1 METGSKTSRSN
12 RARSPEW
19 LPSLAFLWAL
29 IFHEHS
35 LATALDTATLERIH
49 QFTLKSVQSQ
59 PIAQAASPQSPA
71 PRVHIE
77 VGAPDSR
84 LQLAACSKTEVFV
97 PAGVRLAGP
106 TRIGLKCIEGAT
118 AWSISV
124 PVTIRIYGRGLVAIN
139 SVVAGAPIT
148 AQDVAM
154 GEVDLASDASPA
166 LTDLQAVE
174 GRTLARS
181 MSTGQ
186 GLRLAHLKPRQW
198 FSAGDTVKLV
208 ASGNGFLIAGQGQ
221 ALSPGIDG
229 QPVRV
234 RTEGG
239 RVVSGT
245 AVADRQV
252 SLDM

>member
-1 METGSKTSRSN
+1 METGSPTTRSN
-12 RARSPEW
+12 RPRSPEW

-35 LATALDTATLERIH
+35 LASPLDAAALERIH

-59 PIAQAASPQSPA
+59 PIAQASSPQALP
-71 PRVHIE
+71 PRIHIE
-77 VGAPDSR
+77 VGAPDAR
-84 LQLAACSKTEVFV
+84 LQLAACSKTEAFI
-97 PAGVRLAGP
+97 PPGVRLAGP

-139 SVVAGAPIT
+139 SVAAGAPIT
-148 AQDVAM
+148 AQDVAI
-154 GEVDLASDASPA
+154 GEVDLASDVSPA
-166 LTDLQAVE
+166 ITDLQAVE
-174 GRTLARS
+174 GRILARS

-208 ASGNGFLIAGQGQ
+208 AAGNGFLIASQGQ
-221 ALSPGIDG
+221 ALSTGIDG
-229 QPVRV
+229 QAVRV

-239 RVVSGT
+239 RIVSGT